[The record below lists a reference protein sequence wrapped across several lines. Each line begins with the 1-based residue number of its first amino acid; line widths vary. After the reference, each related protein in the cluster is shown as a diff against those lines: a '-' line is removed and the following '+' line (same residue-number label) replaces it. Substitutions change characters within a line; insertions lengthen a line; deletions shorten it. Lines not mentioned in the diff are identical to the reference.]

1 MQYIHS
7 FIISV
12 HLVPG
17 LKTCGDTPALFHS
30 NLQQRN
36 FVYLCLSLMTENY
49 SFHNG
54 TSVNLYHC
62 LYRIAHKLFLMNVSL
77 KMLRY

>member
-7 FIISV
+7 VTVPV
-12 HLVPG
+12 HLVTG
-17 LKTCGDTPALFHS
+17 LRTCGDTPAISYS

-36 FVYLCLSLMTENY
+36 FVYLSLFLMTENY
-49 SFHNG
+49 PFRYS
-54 TSVNLYHC
+54 TSVNIYHY
-62 LYRIAHKLFLMNVSL
+62 LYRIAHKLFLMNFSL